1 MNRTR
6 SQYRLLCILPVIALV
21 AITGCGRPAEQGA
34 GTKPAI
40 ESSRQGAQS
49 TASASVAEIDAG
61 LTKATQFLLSR
72 QSSDG
77 AWRSDVYSPFK
88 NGDALTPVVLMALTA
103 LPADQLPQ
111 PAVENGIER
120 SIEKG
125 FDFLATLI
133 GPNGTV
139 APPRP
144 GIAYPVYTAA
154 GALLALG
161 NRSDAKSQQAREA
174 WLSYLRERQLTEGN
188 GWQPGDAFYGGWG
201 YDAELPKKPPAG
213 VPTGPLTE
221 PNLSATVFALAALR
235 AAGIQPPAAE
245 FDKALQFV
253 TRCQNY
259 AEKADPADAK
269 FDDGGFFFVQSDIV
283 RNKAGASGKDSQRRE
298 RFSSYGSA
306 TADGL
311 RSFAA
316 IGLPAEDPRVQ
327 AAWQWLAKNFSAEQ
341 HPGHYADGRQAE
353 RDSVYYY
360 YCHSLAEALAH
371 HPAETAAGDSAA
383 RSDWARAIAGAL
395 LKRQKPDG
403 SWSNPEVEVREDDP
417 LVATSLATRA
427 LAMCRRVIVVESRAP
442 HGADS
447 HDDRQQ
453 RQDSPADKSR

>member
-1 MNRTR
+1 MNRQR
-6 SQYRLLCILPVIALV
+6 SRHRLLSILPVIALV
-21 AITGCGRPAEQGA
+21 AITGCARPAEQGGA
-34 GTKPAI
+34 TEPAA
-40 ESSRQGAQS
+40 ESSQS
-49 TASASVAEIDAG
+49 VIQASATIAVAKIDAG
-61 LTKATQFLLSR
+61 LAKATLFLLSR
-72 QSSDG
+72 QSQDG
-77 AWRSDVYSPFK
+77 SWRSDVYSPFK

-103 LPADQLPQ
+103 LPADERPQ
-111 PAVENGIER
+111 AAIQK

-133 GPNGTV
+133 GPEGTI

-161 NRSDAKSQQAREA
+161 DRSDVKSQQARQA

-201 YDAELPKKPPAG
+201 YDAELPKKPPEG

-235 AAGIQPPAAE
+235 AAGVEPPAAE

-253 TRCQNY
+253 TRCQNF
-259 AEKADPADAK
+259 AADSDAADAK
-269 FDDGGFFFVQSDIV
+269 FNDGGFFFVQSDVV
-283 RNKAGASGKDSQRRE
+283 RNKAGASGKDSQGRE

-316 IGLPAEDPRVQ
+316 IGLPVDDPRVK

-360 YCHSLAEALAH
+360 YCHSLAEALVH
-371 HPAETAAGDSAA
+371 HPAELTEAESIDRDA
-383 RSDWARAIAGAL
+383 WARAIAAAL

-417 LVATSLATRA
+417 LVATLLAMRA
-427 LAMCRRVIVVESRAP
+427 LAMCRRVIVVESLAP
-442 HGADS
+442 HGADW

-453 RQDSPADKSR
+453 RQDSPADQSR